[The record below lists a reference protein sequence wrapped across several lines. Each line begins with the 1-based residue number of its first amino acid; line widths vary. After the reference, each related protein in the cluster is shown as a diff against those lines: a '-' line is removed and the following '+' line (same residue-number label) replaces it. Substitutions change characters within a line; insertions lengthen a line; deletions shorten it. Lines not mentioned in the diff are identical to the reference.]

1 MKSSNIAYFL
11 NRQVVGD
18 DIEIT
23 KFSSLSNIAE
33 NSVVFANKFYQNYVA
48 LLNERK
54 VLALVGKDYEGK
66 LGCPY
71 IISNNPRL
79 DFVRV
84 VQEFFVK
91 KPEASIHPSAVVEK
105 GALIGNNVSIGPH
118 CHISSE
124 SVIGDN
130 TIIQAN
136 VTLLNKVTLG
146 TNCYIEPGTVLGG
159 EGFGYEYDED
169 GVPIHFPH
177 TGDIVIGNN
186 VCIGSNTC
194 IDRGTIDSTIID
206 DDVKIDN
213 LVHIGH
219 NVHVRKNTL
228 IVAGTVICGGAQ
240 IGENC
245 WISPNASLH
254 QKITVGDNAKVGI
267 GAVVLGRVREG
278 QTVFGVP
285 AKKL

>member
-1 MKSSNIAYFL
+1 MKSSVIADYL
-11 NRQVVGD
+11 KRTIEGE
-18 DIEIT
+18 DIDILS
-23 KFSSLSNIAE
+23 FSSLSNVLE
-33 NSVVFANKFYQNYVA
+33 NSVVFANKFNQNYVA
-48 LLNERK
+48 LLNEHK
-54 VLALVGKDYEGK
+54 VLALVSKDYVGK
-66 LGCPY
+66 LACPY
-71 IISNNPRL
+71 ILSNNPRL

-84 VQEFFVK
+84 VQEFFIK
-91 KPEASIHPSAVVEK
+91 KPEASIHPSAVVEE
-105 GALIGNNVSIGPH
+105 GAMIGKNVSIGPH
-118 CHISSE
+118 CHISAT

-194 IDRGTIDSTIID
+194 IDRGTIDSTIIE

-228 IVAGTVICGGAQ
+228 IVAGTVICGGVQ

-267 GAVVLGRVREG
+267 GAVVIGRVREG
-278 QTVFGVP
+278 QTVFGIP

>member
-1 MKSSNIAYFL
+1 MKSSIIADYL
-11 NRQVVGD
+11 NAAIVGED
-18 DIEIT
+18 LDIHS
-23 KFSSLSNIAE
+23 FSSLSNISD
-33 NSVVFANKFYQNYVA
+33 NSVVFANRFNKNYVD
-48 LLNERK
+48 LLNEHN
-54 VLALVGKDYEGK
+54 VLALVGNDYDRK
-66 LGCPY
+66 LECPY
-71 IISNNPRL
+71 IISKNPRL

-91 KPEASIHPSAVVEK
+91 QPEASIHPSAVVEK
-105 GALIGNNVSIGPH
+105 GALIGRNVSIGPH
-118 CHISSE
+118 CHISAE

-159 EGFGYEYDED
+159 EGFGYEYDEN

>member
-1 MKSSNIAYFL
+1 MKSSVIAEYL
-11 NRQVVGD
+11 KRTIYGE
-18 DIEIT
+18 DIDILS
-23 KFSSLSNIAE
+23 FSSLSNIVE
-33 NSVVFANKFYQNYVA
+33 NSVVFANKFNQNYVA
-48 LLNERK
+48 LLNEHK
-54 VLALVGKDYEGK
+54 VLALVSKDYEGK
-66 LGCPY
+66 LDCSY
-71 IISNNPRL
+71 IVSNNPRL
-79 DFVRV
+79 DFVRI

-91 KPEASIHPSAVVEK
+91 RPDASIHPSAVVEK
-105 GALIGNNVSIGPH
+105 GALIGKNVSIGPH
-118 CHISSE
+118 CHISAE
-124 SVIGDN
+124 SFIGDN

-228 IVAGTVICGGAQ
+228 IVAGTVICGGVQ

-267 GAVVLGRVREG
+267 GAVVIGRVREG

>member
-1 MKSSNIAYFL
+1 MNSSTIASVL
-11 NRQVVGD
+11 NTAVEGE
-18 DIEIT
+18 DIDIHT
-23 KFSSLSNIAE
+23 FSSLSNITE
-33 NSVVFANKFYQNYVA
+33 NSVVFANKFNQNYVA
-48 LLNERK
+48 LLNNHK
-54 VLALVGKDYEGK
+54 VLALVGKDYAGK
-66 LGCPY
+66 LDCPY
-71 IISNNPRL
+71 IVSNNPRL

-84 VQEFFVK
+84 VQKFFVK
-91 KPEASIHPSAVVEK
+91 KPEASIHHSAVVEK
-105 GALIGNNVSIGPH
+105 GALIGKNVSIGPH
-118 CHISSE
+118 CHISAE

-159 EGFGYEYDED
+159 EGFGYEYDEN

-219 NVHVRKNTL
+219 NVHVCKNTL
-228 IVAGTVICGGAQ
+228 IVAGTVICGGTQ

-245 WISPNASLH
+245 WISPNASIH
-254 QKITVGDNAKVGI
+254 QKITVGNNAKVGI

>member
-1 MKSSNIAYFL
+1 MKSSTIADFL
-11 NRQVVGD
+11 KTVIKGE
-18 DIEIT
+18 DIDIRS
-23 KFSSLSNIAE
+23 FSSLSNIAE
-33 NSVVFANKFYQNYVA
+33 NSVVFANKFNQNYVA
-48 LLNERK
+48 LLNEHK

-66 LGCPY
+66 LDGSY
-71 IISNNPRL
+71 ILSNNPRL

-84 VQEFFVK
+84 VQQYFVK
-91 KPEASIHPSAVVEK
+91 RPNASIHPSAVVEK

-118 CHISSE
+118 CHISAE

-177 TGDIVIGNN
+177 AGDIVIGNN